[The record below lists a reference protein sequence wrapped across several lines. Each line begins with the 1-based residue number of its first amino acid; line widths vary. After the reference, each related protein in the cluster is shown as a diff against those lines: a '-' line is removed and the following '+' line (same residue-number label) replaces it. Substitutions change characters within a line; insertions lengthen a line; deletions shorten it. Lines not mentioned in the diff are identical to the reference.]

1 MPSERQE
8 IWQLRQDN
16 DELRR
21 SLDAA
26 NTENKRL
33 TTERDRAIRDR
44 FDDQETARSLGNQLS
59 ASQGEVESLRSLL
72 QTEREEMIRL
82 TEGTDSAIG
91 EALRATEALSRLNQQ
106 LIEVRAQD
114 EAKREL
120 ILEQSQLR
128 QAMQAELIGLKDVRV
143 DRDNLAIQNRHLVSQ
158 NHLLKSQVG
167 NFLVGSGRVGI
178 SYYALQFL
186 GGLPLIGSL
195 FRRTSE
201 QVYEDR
207 TNIQNVQEPKTRT
220 QK

>member
-8 IWQLRQDN
+8 IWQLRQNN

-21 SLDAA
+21 QLDAA

-33 TTERDRAIRDR
+33 TIERDETIRGR
-44 FDDQETARSLGNQLS
+44 FNDQETARSLGNQLS
-59 ASQGEVESLRSLL
+59 ARQGEVEDLRSLF

-82 TEGTDSAIG
+82 TEGTDNAIG
-91 EALRATEALSRLNQQ
+91 EVLRAKEELSRLNQQ
-106 LIEVRAQD
+106 LIEVRAAD
-114 EAKREL
+114 EAKGEL

-128 QAMQAELIGLKDVRV
+128 QAMQAEIVGLKDVRV
-143 DRDNLAIQNRHLVSQ
+143 DRDNLANQNRYLVSQ
-158 NHLLKSQVG
+158 TNLLKSQVG
-167 NFLVGSGRVGI
+167 NFLIGSGRVGV

-201 QVYEDR
+201 QVYEAH
-207 TNIQNVQEPKTRT
+207 TNIKNIKS
-220 QK
+220 

>member
-8 IWQLRQDN
+8 IWELRQDK

-21 SLDAA
+21 QLDAA
-26 NTENKRL
+26 NTENGRL
-33 TTERDRAIRDR
+33 ITERDKAIRGG
-44 FDDQETARSLGNQLS
+44 FEDQERARSLANQLA
-59 ASQGEVESLRSLL
+59 ASQGEIESLRSLL

-91 EALRATEALSRLNQQ
+91 EALRAREELSLANQQ

-114 EAKREL
+114 EAKRAL

-143 DRDNLAIQNRHLVSQ
+143 DRDNLTIQNKHLVSQ

-167 NFLVGSGRVGI
+167 NFLVGSGRVEI

-186 GGLPLIGSL
+186 GGLQLIGSL

-201 QVYEDR
+201 QVYEDH
-207 TNIQNVQEPKTRT
+207 TNIRNVQRPKKGKR
-220 QK
+220 